1 MIATFGLNSPLRL
14 VHEFRNIH
22 KLLWIFFILFY
33 YLQLIHPQ
41 RTGAMAALILYL
53 QNYKDWFLNQCSRIS
68 SYDAFEITL
77 IIFFLYVNKSLDKG
91 TMF

>member
-1 MIATFGLNSPLRL
+1 
-14 VHEFRNIH
+14 
-22 KLLWIFFILFY
+22 
-33 YLQLIHPQ
+33 
-41 RTGAMAALILYL
+41 MAALILYL

-77 IIFFLYVNKSLDKG
+77 IIFFLYVNKALDKG